1 MATSRMVLRRYA
13 QALLELA
20 SKAGAVER
28 VQRDLSSLAA
38 KIRADESLA
47 LKLESPRVTRAQKR
61 ELLATA
67 LGAGQR
73 DLVRSTVLLL
83 VDKGRAALVPELAEV
98 FDEAAREAAG
108 EARAQV
114 TSAAPLEPA
123 LRDRLVERLSAASG
137 HKITLEERVDAEL
150 LGGLRVVIGSR
161 MFDGSV
167 KRRLEELRARLLKA
181 PLATTAT
188 TDSREA

>member
-61 ELLATA
+61 E
-67 LGAGQR
+67 R
-73 DLVRSTVLLL
+73 LVRT
-83 VDKGRAALVPELAEV
+83 D
-98 FDEAAREAAG
+98 
-108 EARAQV
+108 
-114 TSAAPLEPA
+114 
-123 LRDRLVERLSAASG
+123 LRRQRRQ
-137 HKITLEERVDAEL
+137 ITLHALDRAG
-150 LGGLRVVIGSR
+150 LGGQL
-161 MFDGSV
+161 
-167 KRRLEELRARLLKA
+167 
-181 PLATTAT
+181 
-188 TDSREA
+188 

>member
-1 MATSRMVLRRYA
+1 MVLRRYA

-20 SKAGAVER
+20 TTAGAVER
-28 VQRDLSSLAA
+28 VQRDLNALAA
-38 KIRADESLA
+38 KIQADETLA

-61 ELLATA
+61 ELLANA

-83 VDKGRAALVPELAEV
+83 VDKGRASLVPELASV

-108 EARAQV
+108 QAKAQV
-114 TSAAPLEPA
+114 TSATPLEPA
-123 LRDRLVERLSAASG
+123 LRDKLVERLSAASG
-137 HKITLEERVDAEL
+137 LKITLEERVDAEL

-161 MFDGSV
+161 MIDGSV

-181 PLATTAT
+181 PLAVTAT
-188 TDSREA
+188 TESREV

>member
-137 HKITLEERVDAEL
+137 RKITLEERVDAEL